1 MEIWER
7 MTKIQTDRKNESSKK
22 QEEKR
27 LQAGRILESIFV
39 VILMLY
45 PLRHIHWG
53 LDLWDTGYSYANFQ
67 YMGLEHMDSM
77 WLFSTYFANVVG
89 HFLTKLPGASI
100 LVGMNLYTGLFVS
113 GLSLAGYLF
122 SNRKLQ
128 IPAWVAFLGE
138 FAAISLCW
146 CPTAK
151 LYDYLTYVLF
161 LACVILLYQGLTRDR
176 MGYLFAAGVCLGT
189 NVLVRFS
196 NLPEAAMIV
205 AVWAYAYLVSREE
218 KKCRNEQEENCG
230 GQLKEKMQRGKQ
242 AQKHKGAWAL
252 GFRHTLWCLGGYLCA
267 LFLFFGYIHIRYGM
281 DNYVES
287 IGRLFAMTDNATD
300 YKATSMVMSIVGT
313 YVENLYWV
321 IRILIIGLIGMVACI
336 VADSL
341 AKTMRAVVT
350 EQSGFVAKHPK
361 LSAKLDL
368 MARLLGWMV
377 RVFCVLL
384 AAAMLLWLYGVLN
397 KEVRFCS
404 FYFYSYDPI
413 LRPAILF
420 LMLILFIALVRIFY
434 PGVSKDEKL
443 ISGLVFLVV
452 LLTSVGS
459 NNKLFPSFNNL
470 FLAAPY
476 ALWECYRFFRNVK
489 QCRVWKLVISAF
501 PVKCILAAFLAM
513 CFFQF
518 TMFGVNFVFEEAT
531 GVQNPTATVKN
542 NEILKGIKMN
552 PERARW
558 MTEISAYVNEND
570 LQGREVILYGGIPS
584 LSYYLQMP
592 PAFNSWSDLLSYSP
606 KQMLLALEKISSEIE
621 AAVDGGTVPGDVAVS
636 VRPVIILES
645 SYGTYM
651 EGGRTALE
659 ELGIAENKVNAM
671 EQDEKWQMLVGF
683 MEKHGYQQTF
693 ANEKFVIM
701 E

>member
-1 MEIWER
+1 MGIQER
-7 MTKIQTDRKNESSKK
+7 TTEMQTDGKNGSSKK
-22 QEEKR
+22 YEAKR
-27 LQAGRILESIFV
+27 IQACRILESIFV

-89 HFLTKLPGASI
+89 HILTKLPGAGT

-113 GLSLAGYLF
+113 GLALAGYLF
-122 SNRKLQ
+122 STRKLKM
-128 IPAWVAFLGE
+128 PAWVAFLGE
-138 FAAISLCW
+138 FVAISLCW

-161 LACVILLYQGLTRDR
+161 LACVILLYQGLSRDKL
-176 MGYLFAAGVCLGT
+176 GYLFAAGGCLGT

-205 AVWAYAYLVSREE
+205 AVWAYAYLVGREE
-218 KKCRNEQEENCG
+218 KKSRNEQE
-230 GQLKEKMQRGKQ
+230 
-242 AQKHKGAWAL
+242 QKHKGAWAL
-252 GFRHTLWCLGGYLCA
+252 GFRHTLWCLGGYLSA
-267 LFLFFGYIHIRYGM
+267 LLLIFGYIHIRYGM

-321 IRILIIGLIGMVACI
+321 IRILIIVLIGMVACI
-336 VADSL
+336 VADTL
-341 AKTMRAVVT
+341 AKMMRDVVAK
-350 EQSGFVAKHPK
+350 QSGFVAKTPK
-361 LSAKLDL
+361 LSTQLEL
-368 MARLLGWMV
+368 IARLLGWMV
-377 RVFCVLL
+377 RAFCVLL
-384 AAAMLLWLYGVLN
+384 AVAMLLWLYGVLN

-420 LMLILFIALVRIFY
+420 LMLILFISLIRIFY
-434 PGVSKDEKL
+434 PGVSKEEKL

-476 ALWECYRFFRNVK
+476 ALWECYRFFRSVK

-531 GVQNPTATVKN
+531 GVQNPTAVVEN
-542 NEILKGIKMN
+542 NAILRGIKMN
-552 PERARW
+552 PQRARW
-558 MTEISAYVNEND
+558 MTEISAYVNEKD

-606 KQMLLALEKISSEIE
+606 GQMLLALEKISSEIE
-621 AAVDGGTVPGDVAVS
+621 AASDDGTVSGDVAVS
-636 VRPVIILES
+636 TRPVIILEG
-645 SYGTYM
+645 SYGTYL

-659 ELGIAENKVNAM
+659 ELGIAENKMNAM
-671 EQDEKWQMLVGF
+671 EQDVKWQMLVAF

-693 ANEKFVIM
+693 ANEKFMIL